1 MNHPHHGTKKDRQVT
16 HNGANLPRQE
26 HARRQSRSSFKGGK
40 REDRLQGTSP
50 QAADKSNTMEARE
63 KRLVQDGSLPEGQRK
78 RQRCNEPDKNPS
90 RRDPTCPEEEQNNK
104 VNRDTPSSNKPQDKW
119 EEGLNKDGNSDEG
132 SQKEKDNI
140 LPHKYLPSDAGEE
153 DDHAQAT
160 PCLASIVDGSYDRE
174 AVFYWAEWDD
184 VMFKFKKDQG
194 VEEGEYY
201 DSSEEE
207 YTGDCEAVG
216 PCRNDFA
223 T

>member
-1 MNHPHHGTKKDRQVT
+1 MVHEH
-16 HNGANLPRQE
+16 LP
-26 HARRQSRSSFKGGK
+26 
-40 REDRLQGTSP
+40 L
-50 QAADKSNTMEARE
+50 
-63 KRLVQDGSLPEGQRK
+63 
-78 RQRCNEPDKNPS
+78 
-90 RRDPTCPEEEQNNK
+90 
-104 VNRDTPSSNKPQDKW
+104 
-119 EEGLNKDGNSDEG
+119 
-132 SQKEKDNI
+132 
-140 LPHKYLPSDAGEE
+140 DAGEE